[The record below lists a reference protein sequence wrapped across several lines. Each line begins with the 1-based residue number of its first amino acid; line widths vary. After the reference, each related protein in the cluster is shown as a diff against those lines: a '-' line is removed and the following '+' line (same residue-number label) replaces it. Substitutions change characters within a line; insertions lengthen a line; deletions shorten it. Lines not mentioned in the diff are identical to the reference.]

1 MSDEDK
7 KYVHVINEKGGAMM
21 TMQKFGREGDQ
32 MTVVGSL
39 MGAWASTMYMNP
51 EEIPRMIKLLFTWT
65 VIGYMLSLPY
75 ILLKRRVKKE
85 E

>member
-7 KYVHVINEKGGAMM
+7 KYVNVINEKGGAMM
-21 TMQKFGREGDQ
+21 TMQQFGREGDQ

-39 MGAWASTMYMNP
+39 MGAWASTMYINP
-51 EEIPRMIKLLFTWT
+51 EDIPRMIKLLCNWT

-75 ILLKRRVKKE
+75 LLIKRRFKKDE
-85 E
+85 